1 MSDRQARR
9 LTLYLLTI
17 LIGCLVAGGGVAQ
30 TMLANG
36 QPVESGP
43 ILAAVLGVLMTGLSG
58 TVIPAL
64 KTSAE
69 EEDDGPLD
77 VDTLLA
83 DIDALPPLARRE
95 LIFRLEERGKM
106 ERG

>member
-1 MSDRQARR
+1 MSDRQVRR
-9 LTLYLLTI
+9 LLLYLLTI
-17 LIGCLVAGGGVAQ
+17 LIGMMVAGGGVAQ

-36 QPVESGP
+36 QQLEAGP

-69 EEDDGPLD
+69 EEDTGPLD

-83 DIDALPPLARRE
+83 DINDLTPLERQE
-95 LIFRLEERGKM
+95 LIYRLEQRGRLG
-106 ERG
+106 RG